1 MQCGKDAIPEQ
12 KMAISVSETIKPPIQ
27 NISYVEIVECPIP
40 VNRPKGSNYVVSAH
54 SVGGSTLFNVKYEE
68 VWVNVL
74 HNNIPMNYI
83 TVLSVGHEFNKYP
96 IHQLI
101 Y

>member
-1 MQCGKDAIPEQ
+1 MCNEYDWSA
-12 KMAISVSETIKPPIQ
+12 
-27 NISYVEIVECPIP
+27 

-83 TVLSVGHEFNKYP
+83 TVLSVGHEFNKYS
-96 IHQLI
+96 LWL
-101 Y
+101 YKRCT